1 MPETRPESDTE
12 SYVRLLAENERSL
25 EIYVHGLMRRAADA
39 EDVLQECKLVLWK
52 QFDRYEPG
60 TNFLAWARKIALNLI
75 LNHRR
80 KEVRRQT
87 SPIDREFIEA
97 VAAEIDKQSDKLAQ
111 CSEFLRGCL
120 LELPK
125 VYRLVIVWRYYEG
138 CDVDEIAAKTGRS
151 EGATYRLLSRIR
163 AMLNDCI
170 KRKLEAQTT

>member
-1 MPETRPESDTE
+1 MPDTRPEPDAET
-12 SYVRLLAENERSL
+12 YVRLLAEHERSL
-25 EIYVHGLMRRAADA
+25 ETYVHGLMRRAADA

-80 KEVRRQT
+80 KEERRQT
-87 SPIDREFIEA
+87 SPVDQEFIEA
-97 VAAEIDKQSDKLAQ
+97 VAAEIDRQSDRLAQ
-111 CSEFLRGCL
+111 RSELLRGCL

-125 VYRLVIVWRYYEG
+125 AHRQAIVWRYYEG
-138 CDVDEIAAKTGRS
+138 CEVDEIAAKTGRS

-163 AMLNDCI
+163 QLLNDCI
-170 KRKLEAQTT
+170 NQKLEASVS